1 VRAHHRI
8 AVAVALAA
16 LAAIAP
22 TTAASARTYAPQVI
36 SGQRAT
42 IGEYPFMVAL
52 LDATI
57 DDDGDAF
64 FCGGSLI
71 SESWVLTAAHCVEGS
86 EPEDV
91 DVLVGTVDIEGGTRV
106 HVTDVIVHEG
116 FGFDDLGDDVALLEL
131 AHDVGGITPVTLAT
145 SGTTLER
152 TGTELTLTGW
162 GVTEPDG
169 DDASRY
175 LQEADMPV
183 IDDRACEAST
193 DADTEGILCAGAPED
208 DDDGGIDSCYGDSGG
223 PLFGTEDGH
232 RVQIGIVS
240 FGVEERCGV
249 GLSAYTRVSAY
260 EEWIAEHADLE
271 VGPPTVTRVS
281 GANRYATAADFA
293 TERWDGPLDTAFVV
307 TGDSFPDALAAA
319 AAAAQGESPVLLTGA
334 TSLPAE
340 TAAALREL
348 EPARIS
354 VVGGPGA
361 VSDAVL
367 AQLDALTTSG
377 ATRIAGTS
385 RYDTAATLSRES
397 FDLPSAVFL
406 ASGESFADAL
416 GAAGAAAHEGAPL
429 LLTARDA
436 LPDATRTELARIGPD
451 VVYVLGGA
459 ASVSDAVVRAVE
471 GLGITVDRLAG
482 VDRYATTLAVLGHR
496 FGTSGEIVIAS
507 GTAFPDGLVA
517 GALGRPVVLVP
528 LSDLSST
535 TTDALHDAHV
545 HRVTILGGTGAV
557 SSAVETALRAGPA
570 T

>member
-57 DDDGDAF
+57 DDNGDAF

-145 SGTTLER
+145 PGTTLER

-271 VGPPTVTRVS
+271 VGPPTVTPVS
-281 GANRYATAADFA
+281 GAKSYATAADFA

-307 TGDSFPDALAAA
+307 T
-319 AAAAQGESPVLLTGA
+319 
-334 TSLPAE
+334 
-340 TAAALREL
+340 
-348 EPARIS
+348 
-354 VVGGPGA
+354 
-361 VSDAVL
+361 
-367 AQLDALTTSG
+367 
-377 ATRIAGTS
+377 
-385 RYDTAATLSRES
+385 
-397 FDLPSAVFL
+397 
-406 ASGESFADAL
+406 
-416 GAAGAAAHEGAPL
+416 
-429 LLTARDA
+429 
-436 LPDATRTELARIGPD
+436 
-451 VVYVLGGA
+451 
-459 ASVSDAVVRAVE
+459 
-471 GLGITVDRLAG
+471 VD
-482 VDRYATTLAVLGHR
+482 
-496 FGTSGEIVIAS
+496 
-507 GTAFPDGLVA
+507 
-517 GALGRPVVLVP
+517 
-528 LSDLSST
+528 
-535 TTDALHDAHV
+535 
-545 HRVTILGGTGAV
+545 
-557 SSAVETALRAGPA
+557 
-570 T
+570 